1 MRLSF
6 IKGVN
11 TLENLI
17 EILKH
22 IFFGAIQGITETLP
36 ISSSGHLLILNK
48 LFNLKQNND
57 LTFEILLHFGSL
69 IAIFI
74 FYRKTIIELIK
85 NFFIYLFKKDKTKQT
100 DYKYSWLLVLATIP
114 AAIFGLLFNDYIEE
128 HLTSLLT
135 AGISLIITALVLYLI
150 SKMPKGHKEK
160 VDMNWKDAL
169 FIGLVQAVAIIPGIS
184 RSGSTVSASLSRKLS
199 IDNALRFSF
208 LLFIPVAFGA
218 TLLKVIDFIKD
229 PSSLIIT
236 IPYIIAFLTSI
247 VFTLISL
254 NIFIEIIKK
263 SKLSYFSIYCLLVGI
278 LSISLNFII

>member
-1 MRLSF
+1 MRISLV
-6 IKGVN
+6 KGVT
-11 TLENLI
+11 TLENFINL
-17 EILKH
+17 LKY
-22 IFFGAIQGITETLP
+22 IFFGAVQGITETLP
-36 ISSSGHLLILNK
+36 ISSSGHLLLLNK
-48 LFNLKQNND
+48 IIKLEENND

-69 IAIFI
+69 IAIVI
-74 FYRKTIIELIK
+74 FYRKTIIELIN
-85 NFFIYLFKKDKTKQT
+85 NFFIYLFKKDKSKQT
-100 DYKYSWLLVLATIP
+100 DFKYVWLLALATIP
-114 AAIFGLLFNDYIEE
+114 ASLLGFLFNDKIEE

-135 AGISLIITALVLYLI
+135 VGISLIVTAVVLYLI

-160 VDMNWKDAL
+160 ADMNWKDAL

-208 LLFIPVAFGA
+208 LLFIPISIGA
-218 TLLKVIDFIKD
+218 TILKIIDYVKT
-229 PSSLIIT
+229 PETSIIT

-254 NIFIEIIKK
+254 NIFIEIIKR

>member
-160 VDMNWKDAL
+160 ADMNWKDAL